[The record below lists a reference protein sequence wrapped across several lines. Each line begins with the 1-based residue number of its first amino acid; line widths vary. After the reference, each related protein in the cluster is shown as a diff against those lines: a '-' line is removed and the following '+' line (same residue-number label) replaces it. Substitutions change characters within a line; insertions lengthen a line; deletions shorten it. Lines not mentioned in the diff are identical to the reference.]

1 MDIFTVNISI
11 TIFKVFMSCVLAYRK
26 LIIIPKKSFLHIT
39 SGTSRGSWRLE
50 VVLRAVGIL
59 GGPMSPGGPRGSRHP
74 RTGSY
79 FSTKL
84 NTQLMVFF
92 TLFNAG
98 GNKRTYILKKNLE
111 VLVKGL
117 L

>member
-26 LIIIPKKSFLHIT
+26 LIIIPKKSFSHIT

-59 GGPMSPGGPRGSRHP
+59 GGPRGSRHP